1 MKIPYER
8 VVAYLVGPLAAAI
21 GLGATAVVHANISKS
36 SAVLVATFVLSSA
49 ATALGHWKWL
59 ANLTKWWDSAQ
70 NQAAAAT
77 ASGAPA
83 VDAAVLE
90 QGPPADDPPAM
101 TRTPVVDVPPV
112 PPKPK
117 GKAKA

>member
-59 ANLTKWWDSAQ
+59 SNLTKWWDSAQ

-77 ASGAPA
+77 TP
-83 VDAAVLE
+83 DANGGGGRCFSHRS
-90 QGPPADDPPAM
+90 QPRRPR
-101 TRTPVVDVPPV
+101 TRA
-112 PPKPK
+112 
-117 GKAKA
+117 GSARG